1 MRWMTFSS
9 SPFRPVLG
17 GANNF
22 VEIESWAKAKQE
34 WLQQHLTPQH
44 GIPSHDT
51 FGRVFARLDAKIFV
65 AGREDLRGMF
75 PRMDDEG
82 ILARPIQH
90 WQCQSRAKEHGRLEI
105 RRCFV
110 VEARTAWL
118 TEDQLSAWPGLSC
131 VACVESKRTIR
142 GKATIGQC
150 YFLTSL
156 SIGTKGESLA
166 NEILRGVRSHWGSRI
181 TCTRKP
187 LRRFL

>member
-1 MRWMTFSS
+1 MRWVTFSS

-22 VEIESWAKAKQE
+22 VEIGSWAKAKQE
-34 WLQQHLTPQH
+34 WLQQHLPPQH

-51 FGRVFARLDAKIFV
+51 FGRVQ
-65 AGREDLRGMF
+65 AGEDLRGMF

-82 ILARPIQH
+82 VLARPIQH

-118 TEDQLSAWPGLSC
+118 TEDQLSAWSGLSC
-131 VACVESKRTIR
+131 VACVESERTIR
-142 GKATIGQC
+142 GKATIEQC

-156 SIGTKGESLA
+156 SLTGEKGRSIAREV
-166 NEILRGVRSHWGSRI
+166 LRGVRSHWVIENNLHKKTAQAVSLTG
-181 TCTRKP
+181 
-187 LRRFL
+187 F